1 MATITINEISKNYS
15 YSVGTSSFA
24 TVAMPITASWGPG
37 YFNPDDYSS
46 ECKEVDIDKDWD
58 IENHS
63 DMLDRT
69 VWQRFPASQAGL
81 ESFVSTYR
89 GPIPNF
95 RLAQDYSY
103 QMAITLLTAGYDVLV
118 CRLSPGARAE
128 SQFVYRNNKQGVP
141 ECDAKVTV
149 KAKYPGSFGNNLRV
163 DIKNVGFN
171 SVDANGDHLFSYY
184 WNMLVYIVDGSGIKT
199 PVENKSFVFDINN
212 ADDNLQHWREVES
225 NYVTLSV
232 TGNAIDFTSTY
243 ETDKHGKIIEKRS
256 GVKLIDG
263 SDNNRNSTGEILS
276 QTKGFVVLDGG
287 TDFNEAIEDGL
298 TNIDSI
304 KEKLITEAKKWA
316 NKRYR
321 PYADGEIEYINTG
334 FKYAE
339 IERNY
344 LLVFDYL
351 LGNADDVVQSV
362 AEYMGIPESD
372 PRYATLK
379 KLIGSTDTIQEMDL
393 AKARVIHF
401 REWIYTHLVGL
412 MTRDGK
418 YEGVY
423 DLLKDRLAYNPN
435 RIIASGWDDQ
445 DFCYMLGVDDTNIL
459 CQQAW
464 GLRTTSPLHRKLMD
478 TAYYSRCATSL
489 LDIPRSCD
497 KKFVYNNVDADES
510 QLMGDNIPGYAQMLA
525 RYVPDNYDFT
535 SDVNLYHTHSA
546 LFVPW
551 GRYQFATLN
560 RQTIAPPSFL
570 AVMIQ
575 RAMLLNQ
582 SLQYEWLLP
591 SDRHHNLKIGKM
603 DYDIPDKLLRVW
615 QTIEGVAVNCIT
627 PMPDLGTTLWGN
639 STLFET
645 PPATY
650 QALANLSTRYL
661 VNAIEDVIFRVGIS
675 ITFQYSNNDAFSTFV
690 AGLLPI
696 LDTMKNAGAITDYYV
711 KMGLDIRGEDLVNY
725 NSVVGKVYICPAGV
739 VNDISVDLICLPPNT
754 SLDQYRVE
762 V

>member
-15 YSVGTSSFA
+15 YAVGTSSFA

-37 YFNPDDYSS
+37 YFNPDDFAS
-46 ECKEVDIDKDWD
+46 ECKEVDTSKDWD

-128 SQFVYRNNKQGVP
+128 NHFVYRSSDG
-141 ECDAKVTV
+141 CDAVVNV
-149 KAKYPGSFGNNLRV
+149 KAKYPGTFGNNLRV

-171 SVDANGDHLFSYY
+171 SIDPNGDHIFSYY
-184 WNMLVYIVDGSGIKT
+184 WNMLVYVVDGSGVKT
-199 PVENKSFVFDINN
+199 PVENKSFVLDINN
-212 ADDNLQHWREVES
+212 ANDGMPHWREIES
-225 NYVTLSV
+225 NYVELAVS
-232 TGNAIDFTSTY
+232 GNAIDY
-243 ETDKHGKIIEKRS
+243 KIVDDKRV
-256 GVKLIDG
+256 GVKLVDG
-263 SDNNRNSTGEILS
+263 SRDPIDDR
-276 QTKGFVVLDGG
+276 KYFVVLANG
-287 TDFNEAIEDGL
+287 TDFNEAIEEGL
-298 TNIDSI
+298 PDTAA
-304 KEKLITEAKKWA
+304 KKTKLIQEAKKWA
-316 NKRYR
+316 EKRYR
-321 PYADGEIEYINTG
+321 PYGQGEIAYINTG
-334 FKYAE
+334 FKYAP

-344 LLVFDYL
+344 ILVFDYL
-351 LGNADDVVQSV
+351 LGNAQDVVDSV
-362 AEYMGIPESD
+362 ADYMGITPKDQSN
-372 PRYATLK
+372 PKYAKLQE
-379 KLIGSTDTIQEMDL
+379 LIGRASLDNIDL
-393 AKARVIHF
+393 AKARVIQF

-412 MTRDGK
+412 QTRDGN

-464 GLRTTSPLHRKLMD
+464 GLRTTGPLHRKLMD

-497 KKFVYNNVDADES
+497 KKHVYNNVDADES
-510 QLMGDNIPGYAQMLA
+510 ELMGDSIPGYAQMLA

-546 LFVPW
+546 LFTPW

-575 RAMLLNQ
+575 RAMILNQ

-603 DYDIPDKLLRVW
+603 DYDIPQKLLNIW
-615 QTIEGVAVNCIT
+615 QTVEGVAVNCIT

-661 VNAIEDVIFRVGIS
+661 CCALEDLIFKVGIS
-675 ITFQYSNNDAFSTFV
+675 ITFQYNNSDAYATFV
-690 AGLLPI
+690 AGVLPL
-696 LDTMKNAGAITDYYV
+696 LDTMKNAGAISDYWI
-711 KMGLDIRGEDLVNY
+711 KMSLDIRGEDLVNY
-725 NSVVGKVYICPAGV
+725 NSVIGKVYITPYGV
-739 VNDISVDLICLPPNT
+739 INTITVDLICLPPNT
-754 SLDQYRVE
+754 SLDQYRAE

>member
-15 YSVGTSSFA
+15 YAVGTSSFA

-37 YFNPDDYSS
+37 YFNPDDFAS
-46 ECKEVDIDKDWD
+46 ECKEVDTSKDWD

-128 SQFVYRNNKQGVP
+128 NHFVYRSSDG
-141 ECDAKVTV
+141 CDAVVNV
-149 KAKYPGSFGNNLRV
+149 KAKYPGTFGNNLRV

-171 SVDANGDHLFSYY
+171 SIDPNGDHIFSYY
-184 WNMLVYIVDGSGIKT
+184 WNMLVYVVDGSGVKT
-199 PVENKSFVFDINN
+199 PVENKSFVLDINN
-212 ADDNLQHWREVES
+212 ANDGMPHWREIES
-225 NYVTLSV
+225 NYVELAVS
-232 TGNAIDFTSTY
+232 GNAIDY
-243 ETDKHGKIIEKRS
+243 KIVDDKRV
-256 GVKLIDG
+256 GVKLVDG
-263 SDNNRNSTGEILS
+263 SRDPIDER
-276 QTKGFVVLDGG
+276 KYFVVLANG
-287 TDFNEAIEDGL
+287 TDFNEAIEEGL
-298 TNIDSI
+298 PDTTA
-304 KEKLITEAKKWA
+304 KKTKLIQEAKKWA
-316 NKRYR
+316 QKRYR
-321 PYADGEIEYINTG
+321 PYGQGEIEYINTG
-334 FKYAE
+334 FKYAP

-344 LLVFDYL
+344 ILVFDYL
-351 LGNADDVVQSV
+351 LGNAQDVVDSV
-362 AEYMGIPESD
+362 ADYMGITPKDQSNPKYVKLQE
-372 PRYATLK
+372 
-379 KLIGSTDTIQEMDL
+379 LIGRASLDNIDL
-393 AKARVIHF
+393 AKARVIQF

-412 MTRDGK
+412 QTRDGN

-464 GLRTTSPLHRKLMD
+464 GIRTTSPLHRKLMD

-497 KKFVYNNVDADES
+497 KKHVYNNVDTDEAE
-510 QLMGDNIPGYAQMLA
+510 LVGDNIPGYAQMLA

-546 LFVPW
+546 LFTPW
-551 GRYQFATLN
+551 GRYLFATLN
-560 RQTIAPPSFL
+560 IQTIAPPSFL

-575 RAMLLNQ
+575 RAMILNQ

-603 DYDIPDKLLRVW
+603 DYDIPQKLLNIW

-661 VNAIEDVIFRVGIS
+661 CCALEDLIFKVGIS
-675 ITFQYSNNDAFSTFV
+675 ITFQYNNSDAYATFV
-690 AGLLPI
+690 AGVLPL
-696 LDTMKNAGAITDYYV
+696 LDTMKNAGAISDYWI
-711 KMGLDIRGEDLVNY
+711 KMSLDIRGEDLVNY
-725 NSVVGKVYICPAGV
+725 NSVIGKVYITPYGV
-739 VNDISVDLICLPPNT
+739 INTITVDLICLPPNT
-754 SLDQYRVE
+754 SLDQYRAE

>member
-15 YSVGTSSFA
+15 YAVGTSSFA

-37 YFNPDDYSS
+37 YFNPDDFAS
-46 ECKEVDIDKDWD
+46 ECKEVDDSKDWD

-118 CRLSPGARAE
+118 CRLSPGACAKNH
-128 SQFVYRNNKQGVP
+128 FVYRSDDP
-141 ECDAKVTV
+141 SDAVINIT
-149 KAKYPGSFGNNLRV
+149 AKYPGSFGNNLRV

-171 SVDANGDHLFSYY
+171 SIDPNGDHIFSYY
-184 WNMLVYIVDGSGIKT
+184 WNMLVYVVDGSGVKT

-225 NYVTLSV
+225 NYVNISV
-232 TGNAIDFTSTY
+232 IGNAIDYKVIDAVDKQGNTY
-243 ETDKHGKIIEKRS
+243 EKRI
-256 GVKLIDG
+256 GVKLVDG
-263 SDNNRNSTGEILS
+263 SRSPIDESKS
-276 QTKGFVVLDGG
+276 FVVLANG
-287 TDFNEAIEDGL
+287 TDYNESLEAGL
-298 TNIDSI
+298 PDIASKKT
-304 KEKLITEAKKWA
+304 KLLEEAKKWA
-316 NKRYR
+316 EKRYR
-321 PYADGEIEYINTG
+321 PYSDGEIEYINTG
-334 FKYAE
+334 FKYAP

-344 LLVFDYL
+344 ILVFDYL
-351 LGNADDVVQSV
+351 LGNANDVVESV
-362 AEYMGIPESD
+362 ADYMQISPKDQSNPKYVKLQE
-372 PRYATLK
+372 
-379 KLIGSTDTIQEMDL
+379 LIGSASIDNMDL
-393 AKARVIHF
+393 AKARVIQF
-401 REWIYTHLVGL
+401 REWVYTHLVGL
-412 MTRDGK
+412 QTRDGK

-464 GLRTTSPLHRKLMD
+464 GLRTTGPLHRKLMD

-497 KKFVYNNVDADES
+497 KKYVYNNVDADES

-546 LFVPW
+546 LFLPW

-603 DYDIPDKLLRVW
+603 DYDIPDKLLKIW
-615 QTIEGVAVNCIT
+615 QTTEGVAVNCIT

-661 VNAIEDVIFRVGIS
+661 VNAIEDVIFRVGIG

-696 LDTMKNAGAITDYYV
+696 LDTMKNSGAITDYYV

-725 NSVVGKVYICPAGV
+725 NSVIGKVYICPNGV
-739 VNDISVDLICLPPNT
+739 INDITVDLICLPPNT